1 MRLISCNTFQSTCSD
16 LWEINHGDVTK
27 GIDNDRFLFQK
38 HVSRCFYLEYV
49 DENVLLGLLGA
60 ADVLQDDGVVHAL
73 GVRLVQVVSVR
84 LVPLLEGQED
94 LVLVCAHDLNVL
106 EEEEEGLK
114 MRTTSMMRTL
124 EE

>member
-1 MRLISCNTFQSTCSD
+1 MTDSFSKDTF
-16 LWEINHGDVTK
+16 LVA
-27 GIDNDRFLFQK
+27 
-38 HVSRCFYLEYV
+38 FYLEYV

-73 GVRLVQVVSVR
+73 GVRLVQVVRVR

-94 LVLVCAHDLNVL
+94 LVLVRAHDLNVL
-106 EEEEEGLK
+106 EEEEGLK
-114 MRTTSMMRTL
+114 IRQDGKTL